1 MAVQYIAIWGI
12 VSILA
17 SLSAGAIAA
26 YKHRHVS
33 YWMGW
38 CFLVPPMIIALML
51 IPALKSP
58 RPPQPS
64 DDDDDS
70 A

>member
-12 VSILA
+12 VSIVA

-26 YKHRHVS
+26 WKNRHVS

-38 CFLVPPMIIALML
+38 CFIVPPMIIALLL
-51 IPALKSP
+51 IPALKAP
-58 RPPQPS
+58 RHQPPS
-64 DDDDDS
+64 NDDDDS